1 MGSPN
6 QLSFLPDDYL
16 ERKAQRRTN
25 AICAVIFCVVIGGVA
40 ATFTLSE
47 KATKG
52 VESEFASVDAQYVT
66 EAKRIEQVRQMHEKQ
81 QRMAHQA
88 ELTAS
93 LLERV
98 PRSYILAELTNSLPG
113 GVSLLDFQMDSKL
126 RQKPVAA
133 PVMTDYEK
141 KKAAR
146 EAGGGATASAAP
158 TMADPRLYDVSM
170 KLTGICSTDVQ
181 VAQYLKKLSQSKVLR
196 DVNLV
201 ITDEFAQAGD
211 KLRKFQIEMTLSPD
225 AEVRPDDVRA
235 LRTTASTSV
244 EAKE

>member
-47 KATKG
+47 KATKTID
-52 VESEFASVDAQYVT
+52 SEYASVDAQYVN

-98 PRSYILAELTNSLPG
+98 PRSFILAELTNSLPG
-113 GVSLLDFQMDSKL
+113 GVSLLDFQMESRL
-126 RQKPVAA
+126 RQKPVVA
-133 PVMTDYEK
+133 PVLTD
-141 KKAAR
+141 
-146 EAGGGATASAAP
+146 
-158 TMADPRLYDVSM
+158 
-170 KLTGICSTDVQ
+170 
-181 VAQYLKKLSQSKVLR
+181 
-196 DVNLV
+196 
-201 ITDEFAQAGD
+201 
-211 KLRKFQIEMTLSPD
+211 
-225 AEVRPDDVRA
+225 
-235 LRTTASTSV
+235 
-244 EAKE
+244 